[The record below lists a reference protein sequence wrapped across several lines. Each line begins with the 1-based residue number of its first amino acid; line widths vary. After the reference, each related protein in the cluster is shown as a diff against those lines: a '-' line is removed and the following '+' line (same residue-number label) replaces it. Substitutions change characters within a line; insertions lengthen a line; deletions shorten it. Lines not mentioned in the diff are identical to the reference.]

1 MGLLQSKESNN
12 EEVEIDNAELKIVV
26 EENNVD
32 LPEEELK
39 EEVKEEV
46 EEEGIVSK
54 ILNSFKLYQTDS
66 SEDSSNSGY
75 ESDEESN
82 N

>member
-32 LPEEELK
+32 LPEK
-39 EEVKEEV
+39 EVKEEV